1 MRIVLGVGGGI
12 AAYKSASLLRLMTEA
27 GHEVTV
33 VPTVH
38 AEEFVGRA
46 TWEALSGHPVSTD
59 TFDDVDQV
67 RHVRLGREAELVVV
81 APATADLLARTAVGM
96 APDLLGNVLL
106 TATCPVLVA
115 PAMHTEMWLHP
126 ATQEN
131 VAVLRRR
138 GVTVLEPAVGRLTG
152 KDSGPGRLP
161 EPEDIWAAA
170 QALAADA
177 PAFSRGRAV
186 TQEGATTAPASAIS
200 VATSDPTVPDAP
212 GSLGI
217 PGDRPSSGPLSGRRV
232 VITGGGTREPLDPVR
247 YLGNRSSG
255 KQAVAIAEQALAA
268 GADVTLIA
276 AAMTA
281 QPPAGAEVVD
291 VESTQELLE
300 AVLEHAPG
308 ADALVMAAAVADF
321 RPVDVAETK
330 IKKGED
336 GSSPTLVLERT
347 PDVLAT
353 AVAERA
359 AGADMPGLIVG
370 FAAETGDG
378 ESSVLEYAQ
387 AKLARKGCEMLVV
400 NDVGAGRVFGRDE
413 TEVTVLFADGREPVS
428 RAGDKTDAAR
438 LVVEQMTLAL

>member
-12 AAYKSASLLRLMTEA
+12 AAYKAASLLRLMTEA
-27 GHEVTV
+27 GHGVTV
-33 VPTVH
+33 VPTAH
-38 AEEFVGRA
+38 AEDFVGRA
-46 TWEALSGHPVSTD
+46 TWEALSGRPVSTD

-81 APATADLLARTAVGM
+81 APATADLIARTAAGM

-126 ATQEN
+126 ATREN
-131 VAVLRRR
+131 VAALRRH
-138 GVTVLEPAVGRLTG
+138 GVTVLDPAVGRLTG

-161 EPEDIWAAA
+161 EPEAIWAAA
-170 QALAADA
+170 QDLAADA
-177 PAFSRGRAV
+177 PAHSRGRAV
-186 TQEGATTAPASAIS
+186 SAGTTTTSSASVS
-200 VATSDPTVPDAP
+200 PVTD
-212 GSLGI
+212 GSRPRPGI
-217 PGDRPSSGPLSGRRV
+217 PGAEGTGGARPSSGGLAGHRV

-255 KQAVAIAEQALAA
+255 KQAVALAEKALAA
-268 GADVTLIA
+268 GAQVTLIA

-281 QPPAGAEVVD
+281 EPPAGAEVVH

-300 AVLEHAPG
+300 AVLEHAAG
-308 ADALVMAAAVADF
+308 ADVLIMAAAVADF
-321 RPVDVAETK
+321 RPTDVAETK
-330 IKKGED
+330 IKKGDD
-336 GSSPTLVLERT
+336 GSSPTITLERT

-353 AVAERA
+353 AVQERA
-359 AGADMPGLIVG
+359 AGRDMPGLIVG

-400 NDVGAGRVFGRDE
+400 NDVAAGKVFGRDE

-428 RAGDKTDAAR
+428 RAGDKTDSAA
-438 LVVEQMTLAL
+438 LVVEQITGAL

>member
-12 AAYKSASLLRLMTEA
+12 AAYKAASLLRLMTEA

-33 VPTVH
+33 VPTAH
-38 AEEFVGRA
+38 AEDFVGRA
-46 TWEALSGHPVSTD
+46 TWEALSGRPVSTD

-81 APATADLLARTAVGM
+81 APATADLLARTAAGM

-126 ATQEN
+126 ATQDN
-131 VAVLRRR
+131 VAALRRH
-138 GVTVLEPAVGRLTG
+138 GVTVLDPAVGRLTG
-152 KDSGPGRLP
+152 RDSGPGRLP
-161 EPEDIWAAA
+161 EPEEIWAAA
-170 QALAADA
+170 QSLAADA
-177 PAFSRGRAV
+177 PARSRGRAV
-186 TQEGATTAPASAIS
+186 T
-200 VATSDPTVPDAP
+200 
-212 GSLGI
+212 
-217 PGDRPSSGPLSGRRV
+217 SSGVLAETSSGALAGRRV
-232 VITGGGTREPLDPVR
+232 VVTGGGTREPLDPVR

-255 KQAVAIAEQALAA
+255 KQAVALAEQALAA
-268 GADVTLIA
+268 GAEVTLIA
-276 AAMTA
+276 AAMTVE
-281 QPPAGAEVVD
+281 PPAGADVVH

-300 AVLEHAPG
+300 AVRTHASG
-308 ADALVMAAAVADF
+308 ADVLIMAAAVADF
-321 RPVDVAETK
+321 RPADVAETK
-330 IKKGED
+330 IKKGDD
-336 GSSPTLVLERT
+336 GSSPTIELERT

-353 AVAERA
+353 AVQERA

-387 AKLARKGCEMLVV
+387 AKLRRKGCEMLVV
-400 NDVGAGRVFGRDE
+400 NDVAAGRVFGRDE

-428 RAGDKTDAAR
+428 RAGDKADAAA
-438 LVVEQMTLAL
+438 LVVEQVTRAL

>member
-12 AAYKSASLLRLMTEA
+12 AAYKAASLLRLMTEA

-33 VPTVH
+33 VPTAH
-38 AEEFVGRA
+38 AEDFVGRA
-46 TWEALSGHPVSTD
+46 TWEALSGRPVSTD

-81 APATADLLARTAVGM
+81 APATADLLARTAAGM

-131 VAVLRRR
+131 VASLRRH
-138 GVTVLEPAVGRLTG
+138 GVTVLDPAVGRLTG

-161 EPEDIWAAA
+161 EPEDIWAVA
-170 QALAADA
+170 QRLAEGS
-177 PAFSRGRAV
+177 PAHSRGRAAADGS
-186 TQEGATTAPASAIS
+186 TTTAPASGAA
-200 VATSDPTVPDAP
+200 VADASRP
-212 GSLGI
+212 GN
-217 PGDRPSSGPLSGRRV
+217 PGAEGTGGERPSSPVLAGRRV
-232 VITGGGTREPLDPVR
+232 VVTGGGTREPLDPVR
-247 YLGNRSSG
+247 YVGNRSSG
-255 KQAVAIAEQALAA
+255 KQAVALAEQALAA

-281 QPPAGAEVVD
+281 VPPVGAEVVH

-300 AVLEHAPG
+300 AVLEHASG
-308 ADALVMAAAVADF
+308 ADVLIMAAAVADF
-321 RPVDVAETK
+321 RPTDVAETK

-336 GSSPTLVLERT
+336 GSSPTIALERT

-359 AGADMPGLIVG
+359 AGRDMPGIIVG

-400 NDVGAGRVFGRDE
+400 NDVAAGRVFGKDE

-428 RAGDKTDAAR
+428 RAGDKTDAAA
-438 LVVEQMTLAL
+438 LVVEQVGRAL

>member
-12 AAYKSASLLRLMTEA
+12 AAYKAASLLRLMTEA

-33 VPTVH
+33 VPTAH
-38 AEEFVGRA
+38 AEDFVGRA
-46 TWEALSGHPVSTD
+46 TWEALSGRPVSTD

-81 APATADLLARTAVGM
+81 APATADLLARTAAGM

-106 TATCPVLVA
+106 TATCPVLMA

-131 VAVLRRR
+131 VAALRRH
-138 GVTVLEPAVGRLTG
+138 GVTVLDPAVGRLTG
-152 KDSGPGRLP
+152 NDSGPGRLP
-161 EPEDIWAAA
+161 EPEEVWAAA

-177 PAFSRGRAV
+177 PDRSRGRAV
-186 TQEGATTAPASAIS
+186 TDGDAAQAPLA
-200 VATSDPTVPDAP
+200 
-212 GSLGI
+212 
-217 PGDRPSSGPLSGRRV
+217 GRHV

-255 KQAVAIAEQALAA
+255 KQAVALAEQALAA
-268 GADVTLIA
+268 GAEVTLIA

-281 QPPAGAEVVD
+281 QPPAGARVVP

-300 AVLEHAPG
+300 AVRRHAPG
-308 ADALVMAAAVADF
+308 ADVLVMAAAVADF
-321 RPVDVAETK
+321 RPTDVAATK

-336 GSSPTLVLERT
+336 GSSPTITLERT

-353 AVAERA
+353 AVADRRS
-359 AGADMPGLIVG
+359 GAPMPGLIVG
-370 FAAETGDG
+370 FAAETGDAD
-378 ESSVLEYAQ
+378 STVFEYAR
-387 AKLARKGCEMLVV
+387 AKLRRKGCEMLVV
-400 NDVGAGRVFGRDE
+400 NDVAAGKVFGKDE
-413 TEVTVLFADGREPVS
+413 TAVTVLFADGREPVS
-428 RAGDKTDAAR
+428 CTGDKTDAAA
-438 LVVEQMTLAL
+438 LVMEQIAAGL

>member
-12 AAYKSASLLRLMTEA
+12 AAYKAASLLRLMTEA

-33 VPTVH
+33 VPTAH
-38 AEEFVGRA
+38 AEDFVGRA
-46 TWEALSGHPVSTD
+46 TWEALSGRPVSTD

-81 APATADLLARTAVGM
+81 APATADLLARTAAGM

-126 ATQEN
+126 ATQDN
-131 VAVLRRR
+131 VAALRRH
-138 GVTVLEPAVGRLTG
+138 GVTVLDPAVGRLTG
-152 KDSGPGRLP
+152 RDSGPGRLP
-161 EPEDIWAAA
+161 EPEEIWAAA
-170 QALAADA
+170 QSLAADA
-177 PAFSRGRAV
+177 PALSRGRAV
-186 TQEGATTAPASAIS
+186 T
-200 VATSDPTVPDAP
+200 
-212 GSLGI
+212 
-217 PGDRPSSGPLSGRRV
+217 SSGVLAETSSGALAGRRV
-232 VITGGGTREPLDPVR
+232 VVTGGGTREPLDPVR

-255 KQAVAIAEQALAA
+255 KQAVALAEQALAA
-268 GADVTLIA
+268 GAEVTLIA

-281 QPPAGAEVVD
+281 EPPAGADVVH

-300 AVLEHAPG
+300 AVRTHASG
-308 ADALVMAAAVADF
+308 ADVLIMAAAVADF
-321 RPVDVAETK
+321 RPADVAETK
-330 IKKGED
+330 IKKGDD
-336 GSSPTLVLERT
+336 GSSPTIELERT

-353 AVAERA
+353 AVQERA

-387 AKLARKGCEMLVV
+387 AKLRRKGCEMLVV
-400 NDVGAGRVFGRDE
+400 NDVAAGRVFGRDE

-428 RAGDKTDAAR
+428 RAGDKADAAA
-438 LVVEQMTLAL
+438 LVVEQVTRAL